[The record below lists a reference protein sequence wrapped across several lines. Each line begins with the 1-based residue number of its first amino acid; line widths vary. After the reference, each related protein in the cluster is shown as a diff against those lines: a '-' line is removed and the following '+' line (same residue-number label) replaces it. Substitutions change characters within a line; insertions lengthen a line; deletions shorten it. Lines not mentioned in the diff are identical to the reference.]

1 MVRADGQNASSRG
14 ATESTLKNPDGE
26 WAGAARARDVEKTVS
41 YYAENAIVMPPNSA
55 APTTKAA
62 IRKGWKDMIE
72 TRLRLSPCRRPKW
85 KWLIGATPPISW
97 PLTGTAIC
105 MFQTSSSVVEK
116 FAADGTDLGIF
127 ASSGCNHPLGI
138 MFDRNGSLYVANQG
152 NATIERYS
160 RNGTDMGAFATTR
173 GGPHFLV
180 LLKVDAR

>member
-1 MVRADGQNASSRG
+1 MGRGGSGQGRRENGFVLRRKRDRHAAKFCRPHDEGGDSQRLEGYDRNPAAALTWQATKVEMADSGNLAYIL
-14 ATESTLKNPDGE
+14 AFD
-26 WAGAARARDVEKTVS
+26 
-41 YYAENAIVMPPNSA
+41 
-55 APTTKAA
+55 
-62 IRKGWKDMIE
+62 
-72 TRLRLSPCRRPKW
+72 
-85 KWLIGATPPISW
+85 
-97 PLTGTAIC
+97 GTAIC

-138 MFDRNGSLYVANQG
+138 MSDRNGSLYVANQG